1 MSHRNPLYGVTPAA
15 WEHPADRAAL
25 HALQSVPGLDVVL
38 KTLIGTTTER
48 SLRLAT
54 LASSVRVSEKQFKNV
69 FKIYR
74 EACAILDVHDVPE
87 LYVSQSPFLN
97 AGAVGVKTPF
107 IVLNSSTLDALS
119 DDEIMA
125 ILGHELGHCL
135 SGHVLYKTL
144 LALLLKISLSVVQ
157 IPLANIALTA
167 IIAALREWDR
177 KSELSADRAGLLTV
191 QNPKVCYELEM
202 KLAGGRKI
210 EEMDIDEFFKQAEQY
225 ESSGSMADSV
235 YKLLNLVNQTHPF
248 PVLRVVELKKWVDSG
263 EYEKIVRGGFKK
275 IDQESVEDSFKKA
288 KDTYRE
294 DMKNSKDPLTKT
306 VSNVVEGVSTAG
318 DVLKSIWNSK
328 KI

>member
-1 MSHRNPLYGVTPAA
+1 MF
-15 WEHPADRAAL
+15 
-25 HALQSVPGLDVVL
+25 L
-38 KTLIGTTTER
+38 KEQR
-48 SLRLAT
+48 
-54 LASSVRVSEKQFKNV
+54 
-69 FKIYR
+69 
-74 EACAILDVHDVPE
+74 ACAILDVRDIPE

-119 DDEIMA
+119 DDEVMA

-144 LALLLKISLSVVQ
+144 LAMLLKLSLSVVQ
-157 IPLANIALTA
+157 IPLANIALAA

-263 EYEKIVRGGFKK
+263 EYEKIIKGGYKK
-275 IDQESVEDSFKKA
+275 IGEETVEDSFKKA

-294 DMKNSKDPLTKT
+294 DLKISKDPLTKT
-306 VSNVVEGVSTAG
+306 VSNIIEGASSTAEVAT